1 MPELS
6 AQPRVCVIGSIN
18 MDLVVRAPR
27 LPVAGETLMGTS
39 FRRFPGGKGANQ
51 AVAARRM
58 GGAVSM
64 IGGVG
69 DDAHGRELRAI
80 LEKEGVGV
88 EHVLVREGMGTGVG
102 AITVADGGENSIVV
116 VPGANWSLT
125 PDDIQRARPVIE
137 QADVVLVQLEVPLS
151 CVLAAA
157 MAARSAGRTFILN
170 AAPAQPLSRDL
181 LKLVDVLLVN
191 RTEAS
196 TLSGLDAHVE
206 PARLA
211 LRLAENGP
219 PAVVLTLGPQGS
231 IVAYKGRPKR
241 VATLHVQAV
250 DAVGAGDAFAG
261 ALAVEWVKVRAAIK
275 DRNPDEFR
283 LVEEAL
289 AVASAAGA
297 LATLKAGAIPSLPG
311 AAQVA
316 EAMRAAGWR
325 GAPAAPTMPT

>member
-1 MPELS
+1 MVEPA
-6 AQPRVCVIGSIN
+6 AQARICVIGSIN

-27 LPVAGETLMGTS
+27 LPVAGETILGTS

-58 GGAVSM
+58 GAAVAM
-64 IGGVG
+64 VG
-69 DDAHGRELRAI
+69 CVGEDAHGRELRGI
-80 LEKEGVGV
+80 LEREGISVD
-88 EHVLVREGMGTGVG
+88 HVQVREGAATGVG

-116 VPGANWSLT
+116 VPGANASLT
-125 PDDIQRARPVIE
+125 TEDVQRAKGVIE
-137 QADVVLVQLEVPLS
+137 QADVLLAQLEVPLS

-157 MAARSAGRTFILN
+157 MVARAAEKTFILN
-170 AAPAQPLSRDL
+170 AAPARPLSSDL
-181 LKLVDVLLVN
+181 LKLVDVLVVN

-196 TLSGLDAHVE
+196 TLSGLDAGIE

-219 PAVVLTLGPQGS
+219 PAVVLTLGPQGA

-241 VATLHVQAV
+241 VQTLHVQAV

-275 DRNPDEFR
+275 SRNPDEFR

-297 LATLKAGAIPSLPG
+297 LATTKAGAIPSLPK
-311 AAQVA
+311 AAQVV
-316 EAMRAAGWR
+316 EAMRAAGWQVTS
-325 GAPAAPTMPT
+325 G

>member
-1 MPELS
+1 MAEP
-6 AQPRVCVIGSIN
+6 AGQPRVCVIGSIN

-27 LPVAGETLMGTS
+27 LPVAGETILGTS

-58 GGAVSM
+58 GASVSM
-64 IGGVG
+64 IGCVG
-69 DDAHGRELRAI
+69 DDAHGREMRGI
-80 LEKEGVGV
+80 LEQE
-88 EHVLVREGMGTGVG
+88 EIDISHVLVREGGATGVG

-116 VPGANWSLT
+116 VAGANGSLT
-125 PDDIQRARPVIE
+125 PEDIQRARPVIE
-137 QADVVLVQLEVPLS
+137 GSDVLLAQLEVPLS

-157 MAARSAGRTFILN
+157 MMARAAGGTFILN
-170 AAPAQPLSRDL
+170 AAPARPLSSDL
-181 LKLVDVLLVN
+181 LKLVDVLVVN

-196 TLSGLDAHVE
+196 TLSGLDAGIE

-241 VATLHVQAV
+241 VQTLQVRAV

-261 ALAVEWVKVRAAIK
+261 ALAVRWVTVRAAI
-275 DRNPDEFR
+275 RERSPDEFR

-289 AVASAAGA
+289 SVASAAGA
-297 LATLKAGAIPSLPG
+297 LATLKPGAIPSLPG
-311 AAQVA
+311 EPQVA

-325 GAPAAPTMPT
+325 GVS

>member
-1 MPELS
+1 MSEPA

-18 MDLVVRAPR
+18 MDLVVRATR
-27 LPVAGETLMGTS
+27 LPVAGETILGAS

-51 AVAARRM
+51 AVAAHRM
-58 GGAVSM
+58 GAAATM
-64 IGGVG
+64 IGCVG
-69 DDAHGRELRAI
+69 EDAHGRELRGI
-80 LEKEGVGV
+80 LEKQGVSV
-88 EHVLVREGMGTGVG
+88 EHVQVREGAATGVG

-116 VPGANWSLT
+116 VAGANASLT
-125 PDDIQRARPVIE
+125 TDDVQRAKGVIE
-137 QADVVLVQLEVPLS
+137 QSDVLLAQMEVPLS

-157 MAARSAGRTFILN
+157 MIARAAGKTFILN
-170 AAPAQPLSRDL
+170 AAPARPLSSDL
-181 LKLVDVLLVN
+181 LKLVDVLVVN

-196 TLSGLDAHVE
+196 TLSGLDANIE

-241 VATLHVQAV
+241 VQTLSVQAV

-261 ALAVEWVKVRAAIK
+261 TLAVEWTKVREAIRT
-275 DRNPDEFR
+275 RNPDEFR

-289 AVASAAGA
+289 SVASAAGA
-297 LATLKAGAIPSLPG
+297 LATTKPGAIPSLPER
-311 AAQVA
+311 AQVA
-316 EAMRAAGWR
+316 DAMRAAGWR
-325 GAPAAPTMPT
+325 TITM

>member
-1 MPELS
+1 MAEP
-6 AQPRVCVIGSIN
+6 ATTPHVCVIGSIN

-27 LPVAGETLMGTS
+27 LPVAGESVMGTS

-58 GGAVSM
+58 GGAVAM
-64 IGGVG
+64 IGCVG
-69 DDAHGRELRAI
+69 DDAHGREMRGI
-80 LEKEGVGV
+80 LEREGIDV
-88 EHVLVREGMGTGVG
+88 EHVLVREGSATGVG

-116 VPGANWSLT
+116 VPGANATLT
-125 PDDIQRARPVIE
+125 TDDLQRAKPVIE
-137 QADVVLVQLEVPLS
+137 SSEVLLAQLEVPLS
-151 CVLAAA
+151 CVLSAA
-157 MAARSAGRTFILN
+157 MMARAAGRTFILN
-170 AAPAQPLSRDL
+170 AAPARPLSSEL
-181 LKLVDVLLVN
+181 LKLVDVLVVN

-196 TLSGLDAHVE
+196 TLSGLDASIE

-211 LRLAENGP
+211 LRLAESGP
-219 PAVVLTLGPQGS
+219 PAVVLTLGAQGA

-261 ALAVEWVKVRAAIK
+261 ALAVEWVKVRAAISS
-275 DRNPDEFR
+275 RNPDEFR

-297 LATLKAGAIPSLPG
+297 LATTKAGAIPSLPQ
-311 AAQVA
+311 AAEVG
-316 EAMRAAGWR
+316 EAMRSAGWPVR
-325 GAPAAPTMPT
+325 PR